1 MSERVRTEVSG
12 HVAHVR
18 MTRPDKL
25 NALDNAM
32 FEALVAAGARLAKD
46 EDVRAV
52 VLSGEGRGFCAGI
65 DLSNLSD
72 GDGQDRTN
80 VDIASRAFDGINIAQ
95 HAVMQWR
102 RLPVPVIA
110 AVQDV
115 AFGGGFQLALGADMR
130 FVAPRAR
137 MAMME
142 VKWGLVPDMAGM
154 FLLRGLVRPDLAAEL
169 LASGRIFDGEEA
181 AELGLATR
189 VCVDPLA
196 EALAFAAQI
205 AGRSP
210 DAIRAGKRLLSI
222 CDETLATRI
231 LNAEAAEQ
239 QALFG
244 TANQVEAVR
253 AGMAR
258 ETPAFGAPVAAST
271 GFLGT

>member
-1 MSERVRTEVSG
+1 MSQRVRTDISG

-18 MTRPDKL
+18 MVRADKM
-25 NALDNAM
+25 NALDGAM
-32 FEALVAAGARLAKD
+32 FEALVDAGNRIAGND
-46 EDVRAV
+46 DVRAV

-65 DLSNLSD
+65 DLSNLAD
-72 GDGQDRTN
+72 PQGRDRTRI
-80 VDIASRAFDGINIAQ
+80 DISSRAYGGINIAQ

-130 FVAPRAR
+130 FVAPAAR
-137 MAMME
+137 LALME
-142 VKWGLVPDMAGM
+142 VKWGLIPDMAGM

-181 AELGLATR
+181 ARLGLATR
-189 VCVDPLA
+189 VCADPVA
-196 EALAFAAQI
+196 QALAFAQEI
-205 AGRSP
+205 AGKSP
-210 DAIRAGKRLLSI
+210 DAIRAGKRLLSMQ
-222 CDETLATRI
+222 DEALCLRV
-231 LNAEAAEQ
+231 LNAEAVEQ

-244 TANQVEAVR
+244 TANQEEAVR

-258 ETPAFGAPVAAST
+258 EAPAFGPPAAPPA
-271 GFLGT
+271 